1 MRPLFP
7 HAICQPLM
15 GRTIRQE
22 CRMALGRELC
32 LAEGDLGLGTNFASP
47 EPGLVY
53 LLPANTGAGSVVTS
67 GGLLPRPSPTLA
79 SISTTERRP
88 TSPYTAEL
96 TYYLGTFCHTQY
108 CVNHYGMGNPLVR
121 GARVRDQALSPCL
134 GSQQKSSGHKSPNKY
149 KTMLLEDL

>member
-1 MRPLFP
+1 VNSASLKSTSASGQTSPRLSPASFTCSP
-7 HAICQPLM
+7 RIP
-15 GRTIRQE
+15 QE
-22 CRMALGRELC
+22 ATPSTVAC
-32 LAEGDLGLGTNFASP
+32 TS
-47 EPGLVY
+47 
-53 LLPANTGAGSVVTS
+53 ANTGAGSVVTS